1 MSEPPDLENET
12 TGPCENEDVSFDLN
26 STLSSIVSLRTQ
38 IPEDALTASVLGT
51 ERVGHGV
58 VIGDHGLILT
68 IGYLITEAE
77 DVWIV
82 AGEGKAASGHVVG
95 YDQETGFGLV
105 QALQPLSLPIMTVG
119 DDSDLK
125 VADRVIVAGCGG
137 VDQAVNAHVIAKREF
152 AGYWEY
158 VLDEAIFAAPAHPNW
173 GGTALIGLDGRL
185 YGIGSLLVQHVK
197 QAGEIEKANM
207 FVPIGLLEP
216 VLQDLLTYGRRN
228 APARPWLGML
238 TQEVEDHLVIAAI
251 YDGCP
256 AHRADLQVGDVV
268 VGVNGESPSGLA
280 GMFRRVWS
288 LGSAGVRV
296 PLAVVRDGSVRE
308 IIVHSVDRNDCLKA
322 AKLH

>member
-1 MSEPPDLENET
+1 MSEPPDLVNET
-12 TGPCENEDVSFDLN
+12 TDPYQDEGVSFDLN
-26 STLSSIVSLRTQ
+26 STLTSIVSLRTQ

-58 VIGDHGLILT
+58 VIGDNGLILT

-77 DVWIV
+77 EVWIV

-105 QALQPLSLPIMTVG
+105 QALQPLSLPDMTFG
-119 DDSDLK
+119 DDSDLN
-125 VADRVIVAGCGG
+125 VDDRVIVAGCGG
-137 VDQAVNAHVIAKREF
+137 MDQTVNAYVIAKREF

-158 VLDEAIFAAPAHPNW
+158 VLDEAIFTAPAHPNW
-173 GGTALIGLDGRL
+173 GGTALIGLDGKL

-197 QAGEIEKANM
+197 QAGEVEKANM
-207 FVPIGLLEP
+207 LVPIGLLKP

-238 TQEVEDHLVIAAI
+238 TQEVDDHLVIAAI

-256 AHRADLQVGDVV
+256 AYRADLQIGDVV
-268 VGVNGESPSGLA
+268 VGVNGESLSGLA
-280 GMFRRVWS
+280 DMFRRVWS
-288 LGSAGVRV
+288 LGSAGVPV
-296 PLAVVRDGSVRE
+296 PLSVVRDGSVLE
-308 IIVHSVDRNDCLKA
+308 VMVHSVDRNDCLKA